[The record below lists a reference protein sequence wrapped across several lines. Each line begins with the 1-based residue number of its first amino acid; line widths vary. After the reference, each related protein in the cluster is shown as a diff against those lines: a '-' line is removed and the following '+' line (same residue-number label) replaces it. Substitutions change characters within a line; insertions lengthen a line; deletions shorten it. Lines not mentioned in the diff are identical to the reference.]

1 MRLPS
6 IKKILR
12 EDLGSDAPKWVDAII
27 APVNSFMEAIYNMVN
42 KNITYTENIA
52 SNVRELTVRTSSV
65 YPVMDKIEFTSD
77 LRTKSIG
84 VTILQAYEKLTYIAA
99 AGPVY
104 AAWVEN
110 NGTISISGIT
120 GLEASKVYIIRF
132 LIV

>member
-12 EDLGSDAPKWVDAII
+12 EDLGSDAPKWAGAII
-27 APVNSFMEAIYNMVN
+27 DPVNSFMESIYNMVN

-65 YPVMDKIEFTSD
+65 YPVMDPLEFTSG
-77 LRTKSIG
+77 LRTKAIG
-84 VTILQAYEKLTYIAA
+84 VTILQVYEKLVYVPPP
-99 AGPVY
+99 GPVW
-104 AAWVEN
+104 AGWVEN
-110 NGTISISGIT
+110 NGTISISKIT